1 MSLLITKKNN
11 MEIFIIFFIAILIIA
26 LSLVIPFF
34 IEVHRIKLRKKILIK
49 VRKRFREK
57 RDELKKFRTKLEHS
71 SILELNEL
79 LKQEN

>member
-1 MSLLITKKNN
+1 
-11 MEIFIIFFIAILIIA
+11 MEILIIFFIAILIIA
-26 LSLVIPFF
+26 LSLAIPFF

-49 VRKRFREK
+49 VRNRFIEK
-57 RDELKKFRTKLEHS
+57 RDELKKFRTKLNNS